1 MCTKVQENSR
11 ASGFNSLIPG
21 ASQKLQA
28 SNIEQ
33 MQKVVNNVTLMLGE
47 RDDEI
52 EALKLMNRDLATQM
66 MEFTLSN
73 R

>member
-1 MCTKVQENSR
+1 
-11 ASGFNSLIPG
+11 
-21 ASQKLQA
+21 
-28 SNIEQ
+28 